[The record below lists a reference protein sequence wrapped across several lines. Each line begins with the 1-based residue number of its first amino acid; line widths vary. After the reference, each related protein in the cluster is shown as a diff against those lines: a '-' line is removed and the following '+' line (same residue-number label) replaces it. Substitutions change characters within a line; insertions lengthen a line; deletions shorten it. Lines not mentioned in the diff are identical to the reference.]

1 MKQIVMEPMMKQ
13 QNKFTSTG
21 EESFPPPN
29 GSHFEISSPVSESH
43 IIYVVIY
50 VIYFVENYCTIT
62 LTV

>member
-29 GSHFEISSPVSESH
+29 GSHFEISSPVSESF

-50 VIYFVENYCTIT
+50 VIYFVAP
-62 LTV
+62 